1 MKMNNLRIIVR
12 GFVIFIFFLYLL
24 CLYLISHL
32 YHVIVIKI
40 ETHDGDDNAV
50 VHDDDSAA
58 ASDDNDTD
66 DGMPPLVRYPLIR
79 HIFIRE
85 EGQNVDSRNHQHHF
99 VITDW

>member
-24 CLYLISHL
+24 CLYLISLL

-40 ETHDGDDNAV
+40 ETHGDDNAV

-99 VITDW
+99 VINDW